1 MKAEQTL
8 TIINSCFPGG
18 STKNTMITKTGTK
31 IKQRKKS
38 QVTAGRGVQDGKG
51 QDWRKIQKYA
61 DKQAGKPAGKQADR
75 Q

>member
-1 MKAEQTL
+1 M
-8 TIINSCFPGG
+8 
-18 STKNTMITKTGTK
+18 TKNKQK
-31 IKQRKKS
+31 KQRKKS

-51 QDWRKIQKYA
+51 QDWRIIQKYA